1 MNSMHQRG
9 GCTNLTGAREA
20 GKHAGFRRSAAG
32 RAMMWITS
40 KLGKEHGDLLTSRH
54 GIIWES
60 YGNLMGI
67 LWAYVDRLDS

>member
-1 MNSMHQRG
+1 MHQRG

-40 KLGKEHGDLLTSRH
+40 KLGKEHGDLLTNRH
-54 GIIWES
+54 GNI
-60 YGNLMGI
+60 MGI
-67 LWAYVDRLDS
+67 LWEYCGNIMGICG